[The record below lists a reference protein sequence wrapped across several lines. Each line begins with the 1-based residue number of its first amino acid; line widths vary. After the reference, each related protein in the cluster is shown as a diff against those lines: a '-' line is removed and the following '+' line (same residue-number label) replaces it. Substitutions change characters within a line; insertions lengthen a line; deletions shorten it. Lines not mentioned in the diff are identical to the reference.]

1 VVRGDTVVPLT
12 PKLLDLLLHL
22 LDHAGELVT
31 KEALLDAIWP
41 DANVTDNALT
51 QAISELRQALG
62 DDPSSP
68 RYIKTVA
75 RRGYRFIAA
84 VTPNAPNAPNAANA
98 PNAPTSPTSPTHLS
112 APVAPGGDSKTIAVF
127 DFTNVTGDE
136 GTSWLSA
143 GVAETVTADL
153 RSLGDFRVIDCRRV
167 RDAVSRLGSS
177 LDAVA
182 RDVHAGL
189 VVVGSFQRQGQRIRI
204 TARLVNV
211 VSGEALADAKVD
223 GPIDT
228 IFELQDRI
236 VVQLASEMGLKI
248 QQTDGSRIGA
258 RETESLDAFRAFT
271 EGWLHLESLSV
282 DELQQAVI
290 DFEHAV
296 TLDHRYALAH
306 TGLASAKFALYETTR
321 SENEPAADLLR
332 AALEHARHAVALDHG
347 LAEAHAALALILVSD
362 WETVE
367 AVSEARHAVAL
378 EPTNWR
384 HYFRL
389 GHASWGDARLRA
401 AETTLGHYPGFA
413 FAHFQMAMLH
423 VARGH
428 LDSAEAI
435 LSEGSV
441 VQDRQRGRR
450 ERYPALGLHWLRAL
464 IRPGRRRRRR
474 RARAV
479 RRRVGAG
486 RRRTALRPRVRDA
499 RATRTRDGAHQ
510 SRTARRGR
518 ARAGARAGALS
529 GPRAKPP
536 AMALLHQRRSAP
548 SLPRRPWLTPT
559 RCRRSWIARARRS
572 GSRPRGASRGRG
584 PVVRRQQDSCGHA
597 EGRTARICGL
607 GYPGGAA
614 LPRSRSGP
622 IVYCC
627 FRAAG
632 GARELRAHNS
642 SAFLTLPTGP
652 RRRLAR
658 IV

>member
-1 VVRGDTVVPLT
+1 MVRDDAVVPLT

-84 VTPNAPNAPNAANA
+84 VTPNAPNVRNVPNA
-98 PNAPTSPTSPTHLS
+98 L
-112 APVAPGGDSKTIAVF
+112 VAPDALGSDLKTIAVF

-136 GTSWLSA
+136 DTSWLSA

-182 RDVHAGL
+182 RDVHAAL
-189 VVVGSFQRQGQRIRI
+189 VVVGSFQRQGPRIRI

-223 GPIDT
+223 GPVDT
-228 IFELQDRI
+228 IFDLQDRI
-236 VVQLASEMGLKI
+236 VVQFASEMGLKI
-248 QQTDGSRIGA
+248 QQTGGSRIGA

-306 TGLASAKFALYETTR
+306 TGLASAKYALYETTR

-362 WETVE
+362 WATVE
-367 AVSEARHAVAL
+367 AVAEARHAVAL

-428 LDSAEAI
+428 LEKAEAI
-435 LSEGSV
+435 LGEGSV

-464 IRPGRRRRRR
+464 IRLAANDVSGALERFDDELALADVGRLYGREYTML
-474 RARAV
+474 ARHGRGMALI
-479 RRRVGAG
+479 RAG
-486 RRRTALRPRVRDA
+486 RLDEAAHELGLALALYPDHV
-499 RATRTRDGAHQ
+499 Q
-510 SRTARRGR
+510 SH
-518 ARAGARAGALS
+518 L
-529 GPRAKPP
+529 

-548 SLPRRPWLTPT
+548 ELAEAAL
-559 RCRRSWIARARRS
+559 ARADAVSPVLDR
-572 GSRPRGASRGRG
+572 SRPVEAAVVRAARHVVAGRLSDASQTLTAMLKGASPGFAG
-584 PVVRRQQDSCGHA
+584 WAIPVEPLFRDLVQDQSF
-597 EGRTARICGL
+597 TAVSEL
-607 GYPGGAA
+607 LAA
-614 LPRSRSGP
+614 
-622 IVYCC
+622 
-627 FRAAG
+627 RA
-632 GARELRAHNS
+632 
-642 SAFLTLPTGP
+642 T
-652 RRRLAR
+652 
-658 IV
+658 

>member
-1 VVRGDTVVPLT
+1 MVRGDTVVPLT

-98 PNAPTSPTSPTHLS
+98 PNVPNVPNAPV

-347 LAEAHAALALILVSD
+347 LAEAHAALGLILVSD

-464 IRPGRRRRRR
+464 IRL
-474 RARAV
+474 AA
-479 RRRVGAG
+479 
-486 RRRTALRPRVRDA
+486 D
-499 RATRTRDGAHQ
+499 DI
-510 SRTARRGR
+510 
-518 ARAGARAGALS
+518 AGALERFDDELALADV
-529 GPRAKPP
+529 GRLYGREYAMLARHGRGIALIRAGRLDEAEHELGLALALYPDHAQSHL

-548 SLPRRPWLTPT
+548 SLAEAALAHADAVSPVLDRSRRVEAAVVRAARHVVAGRLSDASKTLAGMLKGAPPGFAGWAIPVEPLFRDLVQDQSFTAV
-559 RCRRSWIARARRS
+559 SELLAARAS
-572 GSRPRGASRGRG
+572 
-584 PVVRRQQDSCGHA
+584 
-597 EGRTARICGL
+597 
-607 GYPGGAA
+607 
-614 LPRSRSGP
+614 
-622 IVYCC
+622 
-627 FRAAG
+627 
-632 GARELRAHNS
+632 
-642 SAFLTLPTGP
+642 
-652 RRRLAR
+652 
-658 IV
+658 

>member
-1 VVRGDTVVPLT
+1 MVRGDSVVPLT

-84 VTPNAPNAPNAANA
+84 VATTAAEGA
-98 PNAPTSPTSPTHLS
+98 AALGTVPRDDK
-112 APVAPGGDSKTIAVF
+112 GDSPQPKTIAVF
-127 DFTNVTGDE
+127 DFTNVTGD
-136 GTSWLSA
+136 GDTSWLSA

-189 VVVGSFQRQGQRIRI
+189 VVVGSFQRQGPRIRI

-223 GPIDT
+223 GPVDT

-248 QQTDGSRIGA
+248 QQTGGSRIGA

-306 TGLASAKFALYETTR
+306 TGLASAKYALYETTR

-332 AALEHARHAVALDHG
+332 AALEHARHAVALDDG

-428 LDSAEAI
+428 LERAEAI
-435 LSEGSV
+435 LGEGSV

-464 IRPGRRRRRR
+464 IRLAADDVPGALERFDDELALADVGRLYGREYTML
-474 RARAV
+474 ARHGRGMALI
-479 RRRVGAG
+479 RAG
-486 RRRTALRPRVRDA
+486 RLDEAAHELGLALALYPDHV
-499 RATRTRDGAHQ
+499 Q
-510 SRTARRGR
+510 SH
-518 ARAGARAGALS
+518 L
-529 GPRAKPP
+529 
-536 AMALLHQRRSAP
+536 AMALLHLRRSAP
-548 SLPRRPWLTPT
+548 ELAEAAL
-559 RCRRSWIARARRS
+559 ARADAVSPVLDR
-572 GSRPRGASRGRG
+572 SRPVEAA
-584 PVVRRQQDSCGHA
+584 VVRA
-597 EGRTARICGL
+597 ARH
-607 GYPGGAA
+607 
-614 LPRSRSGP
+614 
-622 IVYCC
+622 V
-627 FRAAG
+627 AAG
-632 GARELRAHNS
+632 RLSDASQTLAAMLKGAPPGFAGWAIPVEPLFRDLVQDQSFTAVSELLAARA
-642 SAFLTLPTGP
+642 T
-652 RRRLAR
+652 
-658 IV
+658 

>member
-1 VVRGDTVVPLT
+1 MVRGDTVVPLT

-84 VTPNAPNAPNAANA
+84 VATTAEGAAA
-98 PNAPTSPTSPTHLS
+98 LGTVPRDDQ
-112 APVAPGGDSKTIAVF
+112 GDSPQPKTIAVF

-136 GTSWLSA
+136 DTSWLSA

-189 VVVGSFQRQGQRIRI
+189 VVVGSFQRQGPRIRI

-223 GPIDT
+223 GPVDT

-248 QQTDGSRIGA
+248 QQTGGSRIGA

-306 TGLASAKFALYETTR
+306 TGLASAKYALYETTR

-332 AALEHARHAVALDHG
+332 AALEHARHAVALDDG

-428 LDSAEAI
+428 LERAEAI
-435 LSEGSV
+435 LGEGSV

-464 IRPGRRRRRR
+464 IRLAADDVPGALERFDDELALADVGRLYGREYTML
-474 RARAV
+474 ARHGRGMALI
-479 RRRVGAG
+479 RAG
-486 RRRTALRPRVRDA
+486 RLDEAAHELGLALALYPGHV
-499 RATRTRDGAHQ
+499 Q
-510 SRTARRGR
+510 SH
-518 ARAGARAGALS
+518 L
-529 GPRAKPP
+529 

-548 SLPRRPWLTPT
+548 ELAEAAL
-559 RCRRSWIARARRS
+559 ARADAVSPVLDR
-572 GSRPRGASRGRG
+572 SRPVEAA
-584 PVVRRQQDSCGHA
+584 VVRA
-597 EGRTARICGL
+597 ARH
-607 GYPGGAA
+607 
-614 LPRSRSGP
+614 
-622 IVYCC
+622 V
-627 FRAAG
+627 AAG
-632 GARELRAHNS
+632 RLSDASQTLAAMLKGAPPGFAGWAIPVEPLFRDLVQDQSFTAVSELLAARA
-642 SAFLTLPTGP
+642 T
-652 RRRLAR
+652 
-658 IV
+658 

>member
-1 VVRGDTVVPLT
+1 MVRGDTVVPLT

-62 DDPSSP
+62 DDPASP

-84 VTPNAPNAPNAANA
+84 VTPNTPNAPNARNV
-98 PNAPTSPTSPTHLS
+98 PT
-112 APVAPGGDSKTIAVF
+112 APVAPGADSNTIAVF

-136 GTSWLSA
+136 DTSWLSA

-167 RDAVSRLGSS
+167 RDAASRLGSS

-182 RDVHAGL
+182 REVHAGL
-189 VVVGSFQRQGQRIRI
+189 VVVGSFQRQGPRIRI

-223 GPIDT
+223 GPVDT

-248 QQTDGSRIGA
+248 QQTGGSRIGA

-306 TGLASAKFALYETTR
+306 TGLASAKYALYETTR

-332 AALEHARHAVALDHG
+332 AALEHARHAVALDDG

-362 WETVE
+362 WETAE

-428 LDSAEAI
+428 LEKAEAI
-435 LSEGSV
+435 LGEGSV

-464 IRPGRRRRRR
+464 IRLAADDVPGSLERFDDELALADVGRLYGREYTML
-474 RARAV
+474 ARHGRGMALI
-479 RRRVGAG
+479 RAG
-486 RRRTALRPRVRDA
+486 RLDEAAHELGLALALYPDHV
-499 RATRTRDGAHQ
+499 Q
-510 SRTARRGR
+510 SH
-518 ARAGARAGALS
+518 L
-529 GPRAKPP
+529 
-536 AMALLHQRRSAP
+536 AMALLHRRRSAP
-548 SLPRRPWLTPT
+548 ELAEAAL
-559 RCRRSWIARARRS
+559 ARADAVLPVLDR
-572 GSRPRGASRGRG
+572 SRP
-584 PVVRRQQDSCGHA
+584 V
-597 EGRTARICGL
+597 E
-607 GYPGGAA
+607 AA
-614 LPRSRSGP
+614 
-622 IVYCC
+622 VA
-627 FRAAG
+627 RAARHLVAG
-632 GARELRAHNS
+632 RLSDASQTLAAMLKGAPPGFAGWAIPVEPLFRDLVQDQSFTAVSELLAARA
-642 SAFLTLPTGP
+642 T
-652 RRRLAR
+652 
-658 IV
+658 

>member
-1 VVRGDTVVPLT
+1 MAHDLAPVSYRFGPFAVDRASYRVVRGDSVVPLT

-51 QAISELRQALG
+51 QAVSELRQALG

-84 VTPNAPNAPNAANA
+84 VTSVAP
-98 PNAPTSPTSPTHLS
+98 S
-112 APVAPGGDSKTIAVF
+112 APLAPFAPFAPLAPFAPFAPKTIAVF
-127 DFTNVTGDE
+127 DFTNVTGDRD
-136 GTSWLSA
+136 TAWLSA

-167 RDAVSRLGSS
+167 REAVGRLGTSF
-177 LDAVA
+177 DAVA
-182 RDVHAGL
+182 RDLHAGL
-189 VVVGSFQRQGQRIRI
+189 LVVGGFQRQGPLIRI

-211 VSGEALADAKVD
+211 ASGEALADAKVD
-223 GPIDT
+223 GPVDT
-228 IFELQDRI
+228 IFDLQDRI
-236 VVQLASEMGLKI
+236 VVQLAAEMGLKI

-271 EGWLHLESLSV
+271 EGWLHLESLAV
-282 DELQQAVI
+282 DELEQAVI

-321 SENEPAADLLR
+321 SETEPAADLLR
-332 AALEHARHAVALDHG
+332 AALEHARHAVALDDG
-347 LAEAHAALALILVSD
+347 LAEAHATLALILVSD

-367 AVSEARHAVAL
+367 AVSEARRAVAL

-401 AETTLGHYPGFA
+401 AETTLGQYPGFA

-428 LDSAEAI
+428 LDQADAI
-435 LSEGSV
+435 LSEGAV

-464 IRPGRRRRRR
+464 IRLSADDVNGALDQFDDELALADVGRLYGREYAMH
-474 RARAV
+474 ARYGRGMALI
-479 RRRVGAG
+479 RAG
-486 RRRTALRPRVRDA
+486 RFDESVRELDLALALYPEHA
-499 RATRTRDGAHQ
+499 Q
-510 SRTARRGR
+510 SH
-518 ARAGARAGALS
+518 L
-529 GPRAKPP
+529 
-536 AMALLHQRRSAP
+536 AMALVHQRRSAHADAEAA
-548 SLPRRPWLTPT
+548 L
-559 RCRRSWIARARRS
+559 ARADAVLPVLART
-572 GSRPRGASRGRG
+572 RPVEAA
-584 PVVRRQQDSCGHA
+584 VVRA
-597 EGRTARICGL
+597 ARL
-607 GYPGGAA
+607 VV
-614 LPRSRSGP
+614 SG
-622 IVYCC
+622 
-627 FRAAG
+627 
-632 GARELRAHNS
+632 
-642 SAFLTLPTGP
+642 
-652 RRRLAR
+652 RLAEASNALAAMLKETAPGFAGWAIPVEPFFR
-658 IV
+658 DLVQDQSFTTVTALLAARAV

>member
-1 VVRGDTVVPLT
+1 MSYRFGPFAVDRASYRMVRGDTVVPLT

-75 RRGYRFIAA
+75 RRGYRFIAPVA
-84 VTPNAPNAPNAANA
+84 SAF
-98 PNAPTSPTSPTHLS
+98 APTGAT
-112 APVAPGGDSKTIAVF
+112 ADKPVASVLPDVASKTIAVF

-136 GTSWLSA
+136 DTSWLSA

-189 VVVGSFQRQGQRIRI
+189 VVVGSFQRQGPRIRI

-223 GPIDT
+223 GPVDT

-248 QQTDGSRIGA
+248 QQTGGSRIGA

-282 DELQQAVI
+282 DELEQAVI

-306 TGLASAKFALYETTR
+306 TGLASAKYALYETTR

-362 WETVE
+362 WATVE

-428 LDSAEAI
+428 LERAESI
-435 LSEGSV
+435 LGEGSV

-464 IRPGRRRRRR
+464 IRLAADDVPG
-474 RARAV
+474 ALEAV
-479 RRRVGAG
+479 R
-486 RRRTALRPRVRDA
+486 
-499 RATRTRDGAHQ
+499 
-510 SRTARRGR
+510 
-518 ARAGARAGALS
+518 
-529 GPRAKPP
+529 
-536 AMALLHQRRSAP
+536 
-548 SLPRRPWLTPT
+548 
-559 RCRRSWIARARRS
+559 
-572 GSRPRGASRGRG
+572 
-584 PVVRRQQDSCGHA
+584 
-597 EGRTARICGL
+597 
-607 GYPGGAA
+607 
-614 LPRSRSGP
+614 
-622 IVYCC
+622 
-627 FRAAG
+627 
-632 GARELRAHNS
+632 
-642 SAFLTLPTGP
+642 
-652 RRRLAR
+652 
-658 IV
+658 

>member
-1 VVRGDTVVPLT
+1 MVRGDTVVPLT

-51 QAISELRQALG
+51 QAVSELRQALG

-84 VTPNAPNAPNAANA
+84 VTSNAEGAAA
-98 PNAPTSPTSPTHLS
+98 LGTVPRDHKGDSPQ
-112 APVAPGGDSKTIAVF
+112 SKTIAVL
-127 DFTNVTGDE
+127 DFTNVTGDAD
-136 GTSWLSA
+136 TAWLSA

-177 LDAVA
+177 LEAVA

-189 VVVGSFQRQGQRIRI
+189 VVVGSFQRQGPRIRI

-223 GPIDT
+223 GPVDT

-248 QQTDGSRIGA
+248 QQTGGSRIGA

-306 TGLASAKFALYETTR
+306 TGLASAKYALYETTR

-362 WETVE
+362 WATVE
-367 AVSEARHAVAL
+367 AVAEARHAVAL

-428 LDSAEAI
+428 LEGAESI
-435 LSEGSV
+435 LGEGSV

-464 IRPGRRRRRR
+464 IRLAADDVPGALERFDDELALADVGRLYGREYTML
-474 RARAV
+474 ARHGRGMALI
-479 RRRVGAG
+479 RAG
-486 RRRTALRPRVRDA
+486 RLDEAAHELGLALALYPDHV
-499 RATRTRDGAHQ
+499 Q
-510 SRTARRGR
+510 SH
-518 ARAGARAGALS
+518 L
-529 GPRAKPP
+529 

-548 SLPRRPWLTPT
+548 QLAEAAL
-559 RCRRSWIARARRS
+559 ARADAVSPVLDR
-572 GSRPRGASRGRG
+572 SRPVEAA
-584 PVVRRQQDSCGHA
+584 VVRAARHVVAGRLSDASQTLAAMLKGAPPGFAGWAIPVEPLFRDLVQDQSF
-597 EGRTARICGL
+597 TAVSEL
-607 GYPGGAA
+607 LAA
-614 LPRSRSGP
+614 
-622 IVYCC
+622 
-627 FRAAG
+627 RA
-632 GARELRAHNS
+632 
-642 SAFLTLPTGP
+642 T
-652 RRRLAR
+652 
-658 IV
+658 

>member
-1 VVRGDTVVPLT
+1 MVRGDSVVPLT

-84 VTPNAPNAPNAANA
+84 VATTAAEGA
-98 PNAPTSPTSPTHLS
+98 AALGTVPRDDK
-112 APVAPGGDSKTIAVF
+112 GDSPQPKTIAVF
-127 DFTNVTGDE
+127 DFTNVTGD
-136 GTSWLSA
+136 GDTSWLSA

-248 QQTDGSRIGA
+248 QQTGGSRIGA

-306 TGLASAKFALYETTR
+306 TGLASAKYALYETTR

-332 AALEHARHAVALDHG
+332 AALEHARHAVALDDG

-428 LDSAEAI
+428 LERAEAI
-435 LSEGSV
+435 LGEGSV

-464 IRPGRRRRRR
+464 IRLAADDVPGALERFDDELALADVGRLYGREYTML
-474 RARAV
+474 ARHGRGMALI
-479 RRRVGAG
+479 RAG
-486 RRRTALRPRVRDA
+486 RLDEAAHELGLALALYPGHV
-499 RATRTRDGAHQ
+499 Q
-510 SRTARRGR
+510 SH
-518 ARAGARAGALS
+518 L
-529 GPRAKPP
+529 
-536 AMALLHQRRSAP
+536 AMALLHLRRSAP
-548 SLPRRPWLTPT
+548 ELAEAAL
-559 RCRRSWIARARRS
+559 ARADAVSPVLDR
-572 GSRPRGASRGRG
+572 SRPVEAA
-584 PVVRRQQDSCGHA
+584 VVRA
-597 EGRTARICGL
+597 ARH
-607 GYPGGAA
+607 
-614 LPRSRSGP
+614 
-622 IVYCC
+622 V
-627 FRAAG
+627 AAG
-632 GARELRAHNS
+632 RLSDASQTLAAMLKGAPPGFAGWAIPVEPLFRDLVQDQSFTAVSELLAARA
-642 SAFLTLPTGP
+642 T
-652 RRRLAR
+652 
-658 IV
+658 

>member
-1 VVRGDTVVPLT
+1 MVRGDTVVPLT

-62 DDPSSP
+62 DDPASP

-84 VTPNAPNAPNAANA
+84 VTPNTPNAPNARNV
-98 PNAPTSPTSPTHLS
+98 PN
-112 APVAPGGDSKTIAVF
+112 APVAPGADSNTIAVF

-136 GTSWLSA
+136 DTSWLSA

-167 RDAVSRLGSS
+167 RDAASRLGSS

-182 RDVHAGL
+182 REVHAGL
-189 VVVGSFQRQGQRIRI
+189 VVVGSFQRQGPRIRI

-223 GPIDT
+223 GPVDT

-248 QQTDGSRIGA
+248 QQTGGSRIGA

-306 TGLASAKFALYETTR
+306 TGLASAKYALYETTR

-332 AALEHARHAVALDHG
+332 AALEHARHAVALDDG

-362 WETVE
+362 WETAE

-428 LDSAEAI
+428 LEKAEAI
-435 LSEGSV
+435 LGEGSV

-464 IRPGRRRRRR
+464 IRLAADDVPGSLERFDDELALADVGRLYGREYTML
-474 RARAV
+474 ARHGRGMALI
-479 RRRVGAG
+479 RAG
-486 RRRTALRPRVRDA
+486 RLDEAAHELGLALALYPDHV
-499 RATRTRDGAHQ
+499 Q
-510 SRTARRGR
+510 SH
-518 ARAGARAGALS
+518 L
-529 GPRAKPP
+529 
-536 AMALLHQRRSAP
+536 AMALLHRRRSAP
-548 SLPRRPWLTPT
+548 ELAEAAL
-559 RCRRSWIARARRS
+559 ARADAVLPVLDR
-572 GSRPRGASRGRG
+572 SRP
-584 PVVRRQQDSCGHA
+584 V
-597 EGRTARICGL
+597 E
-607 GYPGGAA
+607 AA
-614 LPRSRSGP
+614 
-622 IVYCC
+622 VA
-627 FRAAG
+627 RAARHLVAG
-632 GARELRAHNS
+632 RLSDASQTLAAMLKGAPPGFAGWAIPVEPLFRDLVQDQSFTAVSELLAARA
-642 SAFLTLPTGP
+642 T
-652 RRRLAR
+652 
-658 IV
+658 